1 MFFIYFLLLF
11 YFKFYVFYILFLLL
25 YFYMV
30 VNIHIINMQCNII
43 LFLVIKL
50 NTKPIKE
57 LIKKLELF
65 YKQAPTN
72 SDLLLNN
79 IINTKSESSKIY
91 IYGIGRSGFVGKA
104 FAMRLMHLGFKSHF
118 IGEATC
124 PAVSNND
131 LLIVVS
137 GSGETYSI
145 VNLLNKI
152 NKINN
157 KLELKGKNKIKIISI
172 THNNNCT
179 LKELSDFIVNLA
191 IDESDKTENKCFP
204 MGTLFE
210 EIAFI
215 YLDTIIYNLM
225 EKLNISEEDMKKRH
239 CNFL

>member
-1 MFFIYFLLLF
+1 M
-11 YFKFYVFYILFLLL
+11 
-25 YFYMV
+25 
-30 VNIHIINMQCNII
+30 
-43 LFLVIKL
+43 

-57 LIKKLELF
+57 LIKKLNLL
-65 YKQAPTN
+65 YKQTPTN
-72 SDLLLNN
+72 SDLLINN
-79 IINTKSESSKIY
+79 IISTISENSKIY
-91 IYGIGRSGFVGKA
+91 IFGIGRSGFVGKA
-104 FAMRLMHLGFKSHF
+104 FAMRLMHLGFKSYF

-152 NKINN
+152 NKINKINN

-172 THNNNCT
+172 THKDNCT
-179 LKELSDFIVNLA
+179 LKELSDFIVNLD
-191 IDESDKTENKCFP
+191 IDGGNSNKTEKCFP